1 MTINAYVQPDFKENI
16 AKDKPK
22 HALITHAKMVP
33 LVLTTPTSWEEA
45 SSAMLSTLAIVPPDS
60 PESIVR
66 TKCA

>member
-22 HALITHAKMVP
+22 HAQIIHAKMVP
-33 LVLTTPTSWEEA
+33 LVLTTPTSWAEA

-60 PESIVR
+60 LESIVR

>member
-1 MTINAYVQPDFKENI
+1 MITNAYVQPDFKESI

-22 HALITHAKMVP
+22 LVQIIHAKMVP
-33 LVLTTPTSWEEA
+33 LVLTTPTSWAEA

-60 PESIVR
+60 LESIVR